1 MHTSQGMHFSD
12 AVPKNVPKPTT
23 SGPLLLLLNLLLQQ
37 HPHRF
42 TDKQTPVFAHGSD
55 CLVIGRVEPDA
66 DGRLAQWFITVRYGE
81 LMGLQ
86 VLGGAHL

>member
-12 AVPKNVPKPTT
+12 AVPKHVPKPTT

-42 TDKQTPVFAHGSD
+42 TDKGTTCFAH
-55 CLVIGRVEPDA
+55 
-66 DGRLAQWFITVRYGE
+66 RLNGVMVAGIQPHG
-81 LMGLQ
+81 
-86 VLGGAHL
+86 